1 MNGAIVRAYSL
12 AKDGKNLK
20 LAPNFTL
27 KEFACKD
34 GSDVVFVWVGMP
46 DMLQQARYHFKAR
59 VILNSFYRTP
69 AYNKKIGGSTYS
81 RHLFGMAADVV
92 VEGVPPLEVARY
104 FDKFLGDKGC
114 VGLYKNYVHVDG
126 REKKYRYDKRS
137 GKEVAVS
144 GF

>member
-1 MNGAIVRAYSL
+1 MNGELVRTYSL

-34 GSDVVFVWVGMP
+34 GSDVVLVWVGMP
-46 DMLQQARYHFKAR
+46 DLLQQGRSHFNAKMHLTSA
-59 VILNSFYRTP
+59 YRTEP
-69 AYNKKIGGSTYS
+69 YNKKIGGSAHS
-81 RHLFGMAADVV
+81 RHMCGMAVDIV
-92 VEGVPPLEVARY
+92 VEGASPLEVARY

-126 REKKYRYDKRS
+126 REKKYRYDMR
-137 GKEVAVS
+137 GGREIAVN